1 MKNAR
6 SLLFASLMALV
17 FILSSCA
24 APTPE
29 TIVVVVTA
37 TDAPQVEVP
46 TAEATPLPALAPVTL
61 AGPQNGEKMKW
72 MDGSTLIHIPAG
84 EFMMGDGVNAFSHA
98 VMLDGYWI
106 QQTLVTN
113 RMYEQCVRTGSCT
126 APAQELGGPVF
137 GNPVFANHP
146 AVGVT
151 WAQAQSYCEWA
162 GGSLPTEAQW
172 EKAARGTNGNTYP
185 WGEGRP
191 ACSLLNFANCVG
203 RTTEVDRYPNSASP
217 YGVLDMAGNVFE
229 WVYDW
234 YGEGYYQTSP
244 FSNPRGPDSGE
255 YRAVRGSSFESQTV
269 QLPSAIRRF
278 VRPDISRRDVG
289 FRCAVETP
297 QPIAPYCQLAA
308 FVPQGA
314 ISTDGCQLPEG
325 FMTDQYCSEGDG
337 YATVRI
343 SFGAVWQVR
352 GTRMQCTEF
361 VEAGIRYL
369 RCRGPREIESTNEVL
384 VCNQACVVPDMTG
397 VGPGCESGYTLDPST
412 GACNYTPIL
421 QQAGVAGCP
430 VGYAMIDRGG
440 QQVCAVAPDAGGMCP
455 AGTYFDDLA
464 GICAPPNGNADVP
477 YGIDAPALAAQSF
490 AGCASGY
497 NYNENF
503 QCCQAAAGTYPGCA
517 PGYTFSTDL
526 GACTPA
532 PVELGGEG
540 CIVVRVNTLQCT
552 KPVNPCTGI
561 LNETPCN
568 FAAECTWDERTDSCM
583 LKP

>member
-1 MKNAR
+1 MTA
-6 SLLFASLMALV
+6 LLIA
-17 FILSSCA
+17 SSCA

-37 TDAPQVEVP
+37 TDAPPVEAPTQEAAP
-46 TAEATPLPALAPVTL
+46 TAALAPVAL
-61 AGPQNGEKMKW
+61 AGPQSGEKMRW
-72 MDGSTLIHIPAG
+72 IDGSALLYIPPG
-84 EFMMGDGVNAFSHA
+84 EFTMGDGVNAYAHP
-98 VMLDGYWI
+98 VTLDGYWI

-113 RMYEQCVRTGSCT
+113 RMYEQCLRAGSCS
-126 APAQELGGPVF
+126 APSQQLGGPVF

-146 AVGVT
+146 VVGVT
-151 WAQAQSYCEWA
+151 WEQAQAYCQWA

-172 EKAARGTNGNTYP
+172 EKAARGANGNTYP
-185 WGEGRP
+185 WGERRP

-203 RTTEVDRYPNSASP
+203 RTTEVDRYPDSASP
-217 YGVLDMAGNVFE
+217 YGALDMAGNVFE

-234 YGEGYYQTSP
+234 YSEGYYQNSP
-244 FSNPRGPDSGE
+244 LSNPRGPESGE
-255 YRAVRGSSFESQTV
+255 YRAVRGSSFESLPE

-278 VRPDISRRDVG
+278 ARPDRSRRDLG
-289 FRCAVETP
+289 FRCAVENP
-297 QPIAPYCQLAA
+297 QPVAPYCQLTA
-308 FVPQGA
+308 FIPQGT

-325 FMTDQYCSEGDG
+325 FMTDQYCSQGDG

-384 VCNQACVVPDMTG
+384 VCNQACVAPDLTG
-397 VGPGCESGYTLDPST
+397 VGPACESGYTLDPST

-421 QQAGVAGCP
+421 QQASVGGCP
-430 VGYAMIDRGG
+430 LGYAMIDRGG
-440 QQVCAVAPDAGGMCP
+440 QQVCAVAPDAGGLCP

-464 GICAPPNGNADVP
+464 GICAPPNGNVDVP

-490 AGCASGY
+490 AGCAPGY
-497 NYNENF
+497 NYNANF
-503 QCCQAAAGTYPGCA
+503 QCCQSAAGIYPGCA
-517 PGYTFSTDL
+517 PGYVFSPDV

-540 CIVVRVNTLQCT
+540 CIVVRVTTLQCA
-552 KPVNPCTGI
+552 KPVNPCEAF
-561 LNETPCN
+561 LEQTPCN
-568 FAAECTWDERTDSCM
+568 LSPLCRWDHPTGACVQST
-583 LKP
+583 P